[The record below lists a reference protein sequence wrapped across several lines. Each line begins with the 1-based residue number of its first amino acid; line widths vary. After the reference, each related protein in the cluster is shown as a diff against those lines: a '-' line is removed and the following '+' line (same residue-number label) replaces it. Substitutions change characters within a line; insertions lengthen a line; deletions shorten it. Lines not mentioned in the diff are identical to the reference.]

1 MKNELIVII
10 IDDNEKE
17 LKQTFL
23 HLKTVAPMDQ
33 YDLNVYQ
40 FTGFHDELL
49 RIHADVCIIDLNMKE
64 MDGFQTAHYFK
75 CISRYENRFLYKT

>member
-1 MKNELIVII
+1 MKNELIVIM
-10 IDDNEKE
+10 IDDNEEE

-23 HLKTVAPMDQ
+23 HLKTVVPMDQ

-49 RIHADVCIIDLNMKE
+49 RIHADVY
-64 MDGFQTAHYFK
+64 H
-75 CISRYENRFLYKT
+75 